1 MEMRARQMRCRN
13 GGAAA
18 RVSGDHTSACR
29 AGAGSPGRWPLGVA
43 QATWG
48 WKHSLDIAV
57 TARNEAVPV
66 DRPMVARTVQELR
79 AALPE
84 ADDLLAG
91 LLRVAEAT
99 RRVLEVDGAGL
110 TLVHE
115 DGLPRWVAATD
126 AAMELLEQV
135 QHDFGEGPYLQA
147 YAQDRA
153 VSIQDLEAAPTWVRI
168 HAVVGQLC
176 VRGVLSVPIRLAGQ
190 PVGTLDVYSTQP
202 RAWTTHELDAMAQLA
217 AVAGELVHTAVELA
231 SHKLEVAQ
239 LQQAL
244 TSRIWI
250 EQAKGVLAATQ
261 GTDPEA
267 AFQQLR
273 ARARFSS
280 RKLAELAREVVQD
293 AQRERLAALALDDA
307 RIREAE
313 ARARAAEHALQAAQ
327 AELAQRRAALDQAQV
342 AANKRDRLADERERM
357 ADDRDR
363 IADERDR
370 VADERDRTAGHHD
383 GH

>member
-1 MEMRARQMRCRN
+1 
-13 GGAAA
+13 
-18 RVSGDHTSACR
+18 
-29 AGAGSPGRWPLGVA
+29 
-43 QATWG
+43 
-48 WKHSLDIAV
+48 
-57 TARNEAVPV
+57 
-66 DRPMVARTVQELR
+66 
-79 AALPE
+79 LPK

-99 RRVLEVDGAGL
+99 RTALEVDGAGL

-147 YAQDRA
+147 YAQDRP
-153 VSIQDLEAAPTWVRI
+153 VGIEDLETAPTWVRI
-168 HAVVGQLC
+168 HAVVGQLL
-176 VRGVLSVPIRLAGQ
+176 VRGVLSVPIRLAPGQ
-190 PVGTLDVYSTQP
+190 PVGTVDVYSTHP
-202 RAWTTHELDAMAQLA
+202 RAWTTHELDAMGEFA

-231 SHKLEVAQ
+231 SHKLELAQ

-244 TSRIWI
+244 TRRVWI

-273 ARARFSS
+273 SRARASS
-280 RKLAELAREVVQD
+280 RKLAELAREVVQG
-293 AQRERLAALALDDA
+293 AQRERLAALALDDV
-307 RIREAE
+307 RVREAQ
-313 ARARAAEHALQAAQ
+313 ARAQAAEQALQAAQ
-327 AELAQRRAALDQAQV
+327 ADLTQRRAALDQARAV
-342 AANKRDRLADERERM
+342 ADERERAVHERERM

-370 VADERDRTAGHHD
+370 VAEERDRTAGHPD
-383 GH
+383 RP

>member
-1 MEMRARQMRCRN
+1 
-13 GGAAA
+13 
-18 RVSGDHTSACR
+18 
-29 AGAGSPGRWPLGVA
+29 
-43 QATWG
+43 
-48 WKHSLDIAV
+48 
-57 TARNEAVPV
+57 
-66 DRPMVARTVQELR
+66 
-79 AALPE
+79 
-84 ADDLLAG
+84 
-91 LLRVAEAT
+91 
-99 RRVLEVDGAGL
+99 
-110 TLVHE
+110 LVHE

-153 VSIQDLEAAPTWVRI
+153 VSIPDLGAAASWARVD
-168 HAVVGQLC
+168 AVVGQLL

-202 RAWTTHELDAMAQLA
+202 RAWTTHELDAIAEFA

-244 TSRIWI
+244 TNRIWI

-261 GTDPEA
+261 GTDPEV

-273 ARARFSS
+273 SRARASS
-280 RKLAELAREVVQD
+280 RRLAELAREVVQD
-293 AQRERLAALALDDA
+293 AQRQRLAALAADDV

-313 ARARAAEHALQAAQ
+313 ARAQAAEQALQAAQ
-327 AELAQRRAALDQAQV
+327 GDLARRRAALDRAQV
-342 AANKRDRLADERERM
+342 AAEERDRIADERDHAADDRQRLADERELA
-357 ADDRDR
+357 ADDRDRIAEERDR

-370 VADERDRTAGHHD
+370 AAGRSD
-383 GH
+383 